1 MDMTSK
7 TMRKMCVLA
16 GIAVLG
22 ATASALVPFD
32 THISIDRALNS
43 PTITIRYTGAHAA
56 LVELRVNGD
65 SIGTRSMTAAKD
77 AGETNFNVSLTDLKD
92 GDNQVEVRLFDRT
105 GKLVGTE
112 KTTIST
118 DQSNAGPVFLS
129 APKVG
134 ATVRG
139 PVEITM
145 AFNRDIKNSIVS
157 FFIDNNFKGMRNFP
171 PYTYIWDTSRENN
184 GWHEVEAWDVDESSQ
199 TFKTKKT
206 RVFIDNPGG
215 HTNRNGTD
223 AELKASK
230 NAITADV
237 EGVDRPVKANAGTG
251 KPKMSNHAQSVEPK
265 VSGYTTSNPVHAE
278 VSAASGTKPAPIE
291 NPIAMSAR
299 IIAPNGKHFARVA
312 SATTPGTIVVK
323 VHSDATG
330 GSSKLRSNDSGSEV
344 VAANLQFHGASPAI
358 RAANEAA
365 HLMSITRGQ
374 RIPNIGAFAIE
385 LNSQFVK
392 FDVQPRVDDGVP
404 MTPLRY
410 LLEKDGGKVDWENM
424 TKTVH
429 ANAAGKAITIQ
440 IGDRNAKVD
449 ELTMSMEVTPYLDR
463 GRTIVPLS
471 FIHEALG
478 VNVEYDKETGHDL
491 ITSTKK

>member
-1 MDMTSK
+1 MVAGNPGGNKVMFKTSK
-7 TMRKMCVLA
+7 MMRKMCVLA

-43 PTITIRYTGAHAA
+43 PTLTIRYSGAHAA

-65 SIGTRSMTAAKD
+65 SIGTRSMSAAKD
-77 AGETNFNVSLTDLKD
+77 AGETNFNVNLTDLKD
-92 GDNQVEVRLFDRT
+92 GDNLVEVRLYDRT
-105 GKLVGTE
+105 GKLLSSE
-112 KTTIST
+112 KTNIST
-118 DQSNAGPVFLS
+118 DQSNSGPVFLS

-157 FFIDNNFKGMRNFP
+157 FFIDSNFKGMRNFP
-171 PYTYIWDTSRENN
+171 PYSYIWDTSRETN
-184 GWHEVEAWDVDESSQ
+184 GWHEVEAWDVDESSN

-206 RVFIDNPGG
+206 RIFVDNPNGG
-215 HTNRNGTD
+215 RTPRAGATDPIKPSTNPI
-223 AELKASK
+223 K
-230 NAITADV
+230 ADV
-237 EGVDRPVKANAGTG
+237 EGTDSPAKALNNGGKAKMTSGTA
-251 KPKMSNHAQSVEPK
+251 SLEPK
-265 VSGYTTSNPVHAE
+265 TSTSTSSNPIHADVSGY
-278 VSAASGTKPAPIE
+278 SGTKAAPTE
-291 NPIAMSAR
+291 KTIAMGPR
-299 IIAPNGKHFARVA
+299 IVTPGKHPAKVA
-312 SATTPGTIVVK
+312 TNIGTISIK
-323 VHSDATG
+323 VATNQKLG
-330 GSSKLRSNDSGSEV
+330 G
-344 VAANLQFHGASPAI
+344 AAKAI
-358 RAANEAA
+358 HDVNEAT
-365 HLMSITRGQ
+365 HMMSITRGQ
-374 RIPNIGAFAIE
+374 RIPNLGAFVIE
-385 LNSQFVK
+385 LNSQFVN

-410 LLEKDGGKVDWENM
+410 LLEKDGGKVSWENM

-429 ANAAGKAITIQ
+429 ANADGKALTIK
-440 IGDRNAKVD
+440 IGDRNAQVD
-449 ELTMSMEVTPYLDR
+449 ALTMSMEVTPYLDR

-478 VNVEYDKETGHDL
+478 VNVEYDKETGHVL